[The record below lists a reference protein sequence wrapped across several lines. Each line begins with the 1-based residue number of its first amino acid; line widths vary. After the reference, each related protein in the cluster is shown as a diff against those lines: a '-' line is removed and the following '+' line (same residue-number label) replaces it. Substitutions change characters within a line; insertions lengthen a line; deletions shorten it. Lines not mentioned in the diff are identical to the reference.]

1 MDSSAKIE
9 SNLSL
14 EMANEDFYRDQAD
27 FYRNSPEYNRMI
39 NKYPVLRDTIG
50 DCKNESFIA

>member
-14 EMANEDFYRDQAD
+14 EMANEAFYRDQAD

-39 NKYPVLRDTIG
+39 NEYPVLRDTIG
-50 DCKNESFIA
+50 DCQNESFVA